1 MVLAHSRSLCVVFGG
16 TSEASDAVSTTVL
29 QQTLAISGVNAAAR
43 EIFVPFSA
51 GLSAALDV
59 TQMSATTQGV
69 GARHTV

>member
-43 EIFVPFSA
+43 EIFLGPLFQ
-51 GLSAALDV
+51 LDF
-59 TQMSATTQGV
+59 QL
-69 GARHTV
+69 RWK

>member
-43 EIFVPFSA
+43 EIFLGQLFQ
-51 GLSAALDV
+51 LDFQLRW
-59 TQMSATTQGV
+59 T
-69 GARHTV
+69 